1 MNQIPHPFVVE
12 SMQLFAN
19 LSLKEKQ
26 KIHFI
31 HFNHTN
37 PLYHPGSNASKA
49 LINAGLQVA
58 KQGQI
63 FNL

>member
-1 MNQIPHPFVVE
+1 
-12 SMQLFAN
+12 MQLFAN

-37 PLYHPGSNASKA
+37 PLYHPGSNASKT

>member
-1 MNQIPHPFVVE
+1 MQIFLDGE
-12 SMQLFAN
+12 SAHQTV
-19 LSLKEKQ
+19 LSLEEKQ